1 MFYCIKIN
9 YYYYQCPARSE
20 RRFLILASHF
30 RFVARQR
37 PFLLA
42 AVFISHKP
50 LRSHFLFLFGHIPPG
65 RE

>member
-1 MFYCIKIN
+1 MISTKVDPARGTFS
-9 YYYYQCPARSE
+9 CPALSE

-30 RFVARQR
+30 RFVNSGS
-37 PFLLA
+37 FLLA